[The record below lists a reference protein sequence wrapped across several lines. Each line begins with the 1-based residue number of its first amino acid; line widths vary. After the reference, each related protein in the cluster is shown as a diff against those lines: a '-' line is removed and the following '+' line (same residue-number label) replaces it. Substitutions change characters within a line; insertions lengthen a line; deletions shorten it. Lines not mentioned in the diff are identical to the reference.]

1 MAPPVER
8 QLVQNL
14 TTIEKIPIEIKMIIF
29 KELLGKYSDMIS
41 VVCLGLASPTLYPV
55 LKALFLIRPV
65 SDRSL
70 NLRSTF
76 RLATV
81 SEILFK
87 FLWSSTQPPDLE
99 DGHMI
104 LKISQG
110 RCHIIFGC

>member
-55 LKALFLIRPV
+55 LKAFFLIPPV
-65 SDRSL
+65 SDLSL

-81 SEILFK
+81 SETLFK
-87 FLWSSTQPPDLE
+87 
-99 DGHMI
+99 
-104 LKISQG
+104 ISLVLN
-110 RCHIIFGC
+110 RAP